1 MRQLQAHPLRRGR
14 GLSAGAKPALR
25 SARAWIDGG
34 ARGNPG
40 PAGFGV
46 FAELETAAGVEAT
59 EICGFLGDATNNV
72 AEYTG
77 LLAALQWAV
86 GAGVERLD
94 LRSDSELLVKQLAGQ
109 YKVKAPHLVPLFA
122 RASSLRRRIP
132 QLSIRHVRREEN
144 QRADA
149 LANRAMDERT
159 PPPDWLET

>member
-1 MRQLQAHPLRRGR
+1 M
-14 GLSAGAKPALR
+14 
-25 SARAWIDGG
+25 ARAWIDGG

-46 FAELETAAGVEAT
+46 FAELETADGVEPT
-59 EICGFLGDATNNV
+59 EIYGFLGSTTNNV

-77 LLAALQWAV
+77 LLAALEWA
-86 GAGVERLD
+86 ARQGVERLD
-94 LRSDSELLVKQLAGQ
+94 LRSDSELLVKQLSGQ

-122 RASSLRRRIP
+122 RASALRRRIP

-144 QRADA
+144 KQADA

-159 PPPDWLET
+159 PPPDWLGT